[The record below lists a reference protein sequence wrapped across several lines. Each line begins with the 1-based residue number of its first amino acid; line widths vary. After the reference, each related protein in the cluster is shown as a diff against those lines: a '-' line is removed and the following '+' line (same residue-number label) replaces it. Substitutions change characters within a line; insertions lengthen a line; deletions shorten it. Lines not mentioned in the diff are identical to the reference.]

1 MKKKFTA
8 GGSAVS
14 TSHTGQKP
22 CAAQMRSVLTEQPAA
37 SDTVK
42 KFRNATSEGKK
53 ALLGFPVLPV
63 KSLMWLSEDKTAE
76 AYGQALNFRI
86 REDVGKGDL
95 HA

>member
-1 MKKKFTA
+1 MGSSSGNIKEGPTEADRSAPMNMKKFTA

-53 ALLGFPVLPV
+53 ASLGFPILPV
-63 KSLMWLSEDKTAE
+63 KSLMWL
-76 AYGQALNFRI
+76 
-86 REDVGKGDL
+86 
-95 HA
+95 